1 MNSSIYIFGNMQEG
15 YTQYPD
21 DETTYEIFQNFAL
34 NAKAPTQLAIHR
46 DGSLMYYGYIRKL
59 EGDQYIGLCVLLNS
73 RMFDNVPSL
82 FSLFEQTIEKLAE
95 FGYLIKFDMQGNL
108 IANTQHLYMSK
119 NEIDT
124 ISYWLQQQVDGM
136 EASTSAIPPVNYAVA
151 SNSVQV
157 FSYTE
162 EAEKIVEST
171 TSNGYTFVLKA
182 EDYNTVNL
190 DSYQAVVASQAQQIA
205 ALTQKVEELQKT
217 QTIQPVISASADN
230 ASSTQQPFSYQPNP
244 SVGIGEAYSLF
255 WKNYFKFSGRSRRSE
270 FWWANII
277 NTMILGLGYLIFFIN
292 LLSQSNNYYG
302 SNTSSGGSDFVL
314 ILTIIFSIAVFIPS
328 MTLVV
333 RRLHDTGRSGW
344 WLLLGLIPFVN
355 YIGGII
361 LFIFE
366 CQDSQPGINQWGVSP
381 KYAINITQKNT

>member
-1 MNSSIYIFGNMQEG
+1 MMNSTIYIFGNMQQG

-21 DETTYEIFQNFAL
+21 DETTHEIFQTFAL
-34 NAKAPTQLAIHR
+34 NAKAPTQIAIHR

-59 EGDQYIGLCVLLNS
+59 QGDQYIGLCILINS
-73 RMFDNVPSL
+73 RVFANVLAL

-124 ISYWLQQQVDGM
+124 VSGWLQQQIGGM
-136 EASTSAIPPVNYAVA
+136 EADTSALPPVNYAIA

-162 EAEKIVEST
+162 EIEKIVEST

-205 ALTQKVEELQKT
+205 TLKQKVEMLQKGT
-217 QTIQPVISASADN
+217 QPIQPVISASDDN
-230 ASSTQQPFSYQPNP
+230 SNSAQQPFSYQPNS
-244 SVGIGEAYSLF
+244 SVDIGEAYSLF

-270 FWWANII
+270 FWWASLI
-277 NTMILGLGYLIFFIN
+277 NNTILVIGYLFYYIS
-292 LLSQSNNYYG
+292 LSSQSNNYYS
-302 SNTSSGGSDFVL
+302 SNTSSGGGDFIL
-314 ILTIIFSIAVFIPS
+314 ILMIVFSLATFIPS
-328 MTLVV
+328 IALVV

-381 KYAINITQKNT
+381 KYAINIT